1 MHHPDIWPPS
11 SGINQM
17 DVKTV
22 CLGMLTDG
30 EASGYDMKKCFESSF
45 GHFFPAGYGSIY
57 PALATLARNG
67 LVEFELVPQDGK
79 PDRKVYSITE
89 KGREALMEGLANPN
103 PSHKLRSEFLA
114 TTWFAHLMPE
124 EQINTVIENKLQEI
138 DDFLELI
145 EQFQGENCPG
155 VGPGAQFVAGY
166 GKHMAAAFKQY
177 VEENRELLACS
188 AIADAEAATG

>member
-1 MHHPDIWPPS
+1 MAGQHLAGMNLMDI
-11 SGINQM
+11 
-17 DVKTV
+17 KTV

-30 EASGYDMKKCFESSF
+30 EASGYDMKKLFESSF

-89 KGREALMEGLANPN
+89 KGREALMEGLANEN

-114 TTWFAHLMPE
+114 TTWFANLMSD
-124 EQINTVIENKLQEI
+124 EQIRTVIENKLEEI
-138 DDFLELI
+138 DDFLEII
-145 EQFQGENCPG
+145 EQFQAENCPG
-155 VGPGAQFVAGY
+155 MGCGAQFVAGY
-166 GKHMAAAFKQY
+166 GKHMASAFKQY
-177 VEENRELLACS
+177 IEENRQLLTSS
-188 AIADAEAATG
+188 AMADTKAATG